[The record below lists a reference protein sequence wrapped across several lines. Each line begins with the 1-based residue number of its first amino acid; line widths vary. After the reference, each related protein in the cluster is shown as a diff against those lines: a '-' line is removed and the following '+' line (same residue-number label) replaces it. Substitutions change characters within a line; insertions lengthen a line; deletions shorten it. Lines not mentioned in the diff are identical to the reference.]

1 MEYVTLQPWHLDQV
15 HDLLA
20 RAFWAG
26 IDGESFFII
35 RYTHKVTLVSVSDS
49 LMYSPERCTVI
60 ATYKK
65 VVVGVAFLSS
75 PPGDVY
81 QLSRRTGRLGQRP
94 NSNVS
99 NLSPSSRSTHN
110 SGFRSMLYHLIT
122 LNPRRDITLHV
133 SINNPAVV
141 RNTPQLMLSKIT
153 NHRASRASAPV

>member
-75 PPGDVY
+75 PQETY
-81 QLSRRTGRLGQRP
+81 
-94 NSNVS
+94 
-99 NLSPSSRSTHN
+99 
-110 SGFRSMLYHLIT
+110 
-122 LNPRRDITLHV
+122 
-133 SINNPAVV
+133 INYLVV
-141 RNTPQLMLSKIT
+141 RAGWDNAQIAT
-153 NHRASRASAPV
+153 